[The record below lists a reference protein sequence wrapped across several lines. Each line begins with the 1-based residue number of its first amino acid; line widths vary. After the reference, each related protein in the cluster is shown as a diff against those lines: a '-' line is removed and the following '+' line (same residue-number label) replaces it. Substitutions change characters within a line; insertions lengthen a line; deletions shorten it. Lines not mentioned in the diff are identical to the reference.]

1 MDLLDTFP
9 AWTVAILIFLLRI
22 VDVSLGTMRTIWM
35 VHGRR
40 RWAVV
45 LGFFEVLIWVVAIA
59 QVVHRVDDA
68 PWLAPFYA
76 GGFAAGVAVGM
87 TLERRVSARRYVVR
101 IISKSHGTEIARA
114 LHGRGHVLATFP
126 GETRDGRVNLVYVTA
141 RGHGVEDVLD
151 LARTVDPEMFF
162 LVEAATEWSDN
173 VFPLPH
179 PTGWRAVFKKK

>member
-1 MDLLDTFP
+1 
-9 AWTVAILIFLLRI
+9 
-22 VDVSLGTMRTIWM
+22 
-35 VHGRR
+35 
-40 RWAVV
+40 VV